1 MIINEIIQIYIVE
14 AKILYIKKCLEE
26 GYDPEQEVLNRF
38 DELVKQEGI
47 KSDIR

>member
-1 MIINEIIQIYIVE
+1 MKIVQVYLVE
-14 AKILYIKKCLEE
+14 AKRLYMKNCLEE
-26 GYDPEQEVLNRF
+26 GYEPEQEILNRF

>member
-1 MIINEIIQIYIVE
+1 MEIVQMYLAE
-14 AKILYIKKCLEE
+14 AKRLYIKNCIEE

>member
-1 MIINEIIQIYIVE
+1 MKIVQVYLVE
-14 AKILYIKKCLEE
+14 AKRLYMKNCLEE
-26 GYDPEQEVLNRF
+26 GYDPEQKVLDRF